1 MLIIGSYAISR
12 DLEKCNDVDIMAPSI
27 EVVNLW
33 MVQHVDAIVNSY
45 WLSDT
50 IYIVKAFLLG
60 RLTTIEFEIATVGRS
75 SFDLLSDARSYDPA
89 TKDPNG
95 LGYFASNEVCL
106 MLKLSHRFL
115 KNSPHFWKTMKDI
128 SLLKLVVPYGISDWL
143 LPILKKR
150 EYETYTYSH
159 PKLNTSKASFFRDDN
174 IAYVYDHDE
183 LHEVVKLFDK
193 PAYQYFK
200 PTENEVYCSSELFF
214 NNSEEVRLA
223 AVYEES
229 CVLALERSLVP
240 FNGQLVYSDAFALAL
255 SKVCTSI
262 TSGWFR
268 EYAYNNAYNVID
280 LFVSQKSDFYSKFL
294 LAITSGNLKSIKE
307 KV

>member
-12 DLEKCNDVDIMAPSI
+12 DLAKCNDVDIVAPSI
-27 EVVNLW
+27 DVVNLW
-33 MVQHVDAIVNSY
+33 MAQHSDTIVNYY
-45 WLSDT
+45 WLSDN
-50 IYIVKAFLLG
+50 IYVVKAFLLG
-60 RLTTIEFEIATVGRS
+60 RLTTIEFEIAVVGHS

-89 TKDPNG
+89 TKDVHG

-128 SLLKLVVPYGISDWL
+128 ALLKLMIPYGLSEWL

-159 PKLNTSKASFFRDDN
+159 PKLNTSKESFFRDDN
-174 IAYVYDHDE
+174 VSYVYDHDE

-200 PTENEVYCSSELFF
+200 PVENEVYCSSELFF
-214 NNSEEVRLA
+214 NSSEEIRLA

-240 FNGQLVYSDAFALAL
+240 FNGKLVYSDAFALAL

-280 LFVSQKSDFYSKFL
+280 LFESQKSDFYSKFL
-294 LAITSGNLKSIKE
+294 LAVESGNLKSIQE

>member
-12 DLEKCNDVDIMAPSI
+12 DLAKCNDVDIVAPSI
-27 EVVNLW
+27 DVVNLW
-33 MVQHVDAIVNSY
+33 MAQHSDTIVNSY

-60 RLTTIEFEIATVGRS
+60 RLTTIEFEIAVVGHS

-89 TKDPNG
+89 TKDVHG

-128 SLLKLVVPYGISDWL
+128 ALLKLMIPYGLSEWL

-159 PKLNTSKASFFRDDN
+159 PKLNTSKESFFRDDN
-174 IAYVYDHDE
+174 VSYVYDHDE

-200 PTENEVYCSSELFF
+200 PVENEVYCSSELFF
-214 NNSEEVRLA
+214 NSSEEIRLA

-240 FNGQLVYSDAFALAL
+240 FNGKLVYSDAFALAL

-280 LFVSQKSDFYSKFL
+280 LFESQKSDFYSKFL
-294 LAITSGNLKSIKE
+294 LAVESGNLKSIQE